1 MKTDIS
7 VREKNLFLA
16 SSPSE
21 PCGDVY
27 GRLPVPVALVDVD
40 RGHGEQL
47 LEALQI
53 VLLDRAEDRREH
65 KVVLL

>member
-1 MKTDIS
+1 M
-7 VREKNLFLA
+7 
-16 SSPSE
+16 
-21 PCGDVY
+21 Y

-47 LEALQI
+47 LEALQV

-65 KVVLL
+65 EVVLLERIE